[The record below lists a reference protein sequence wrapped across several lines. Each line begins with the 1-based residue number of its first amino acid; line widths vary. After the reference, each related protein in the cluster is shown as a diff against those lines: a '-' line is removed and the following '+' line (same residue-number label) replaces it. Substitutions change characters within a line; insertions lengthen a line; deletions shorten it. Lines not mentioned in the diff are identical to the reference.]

1 MPKIPMPS
9 GPISHA
15 LPRGNLV
22 TSGWVKTYDAPLL
35 FGSGAW
41 KKEWWLLYL
50 THIDAFNDK
59 AHSEQFANYL
69 VTKKKKREQQE
80 VLYAIQQQLQ
90 PLPSSLTTTPPPVT
104 PLEII
109 NPLYTISLLEK
120 GVLCTLENF
129 SDDLHVPFG
138 LGFQLST
145 SAKKYIIQ
153 TDTEDITNQWIRRIN
168 KIVFSE
174 GGSGSL
180 DEEEEEERVVV
191 EKDIVEEDDLP

>member
-69 VTKKKKREQQE
+69 VTKKKKRTTRS
-80 VLYAIQQQLQ
+80 LICHSTTITTFAFFFNNHTTSCY
-90 PLPSSLTTTPPPVT
+90 SS
-104 PLEII
+104 
-109 NPLYTISLLEK
+109 
-120 GVLCTLENF
+120 
-129 SDDLHVPFG
+129 
-138 LGFQLST
+138 
-145 SAKKYIIQ
+145 
-153 TDTEDITNQWIRRIN
+153 
-168 KIVFSE
+168 
-174 GGSGSL
+174 
-180 DEEEEEERVVV
+180 
-191 EKDIVEEDDLP
+191 